1 MTRQRGWGEGV
12 TPPRLEGV
20 ITLDD
25 GRRLGFAEFGD
36 PNGRGVFWF
45 HGTPGARRQ
54 IPEEA
59 RVAAEERGVCL
70 VGIDR
75 PGVGDSTTHLY
86 RSIADFAPD
95 LGVVADRLG
104 LDRFAVIGLS
114 GGGPYVL
121 ACAALLPDRVTA
133 AAVLGGVAPT
143 QGPDAATGG
152 LVGFVAPLGPVMAA
166 LRVPLSAGI
175 STLIWAL
182 RPVASPGLDLYARF
196 SPEGDRRVFARP
208 EVKAMFLDD
217 LLHGSRTGL
226 RAPILD
232 AVLFTRD
239 WGFSLEDVRVPVRW
253 WHGDADHIVPLAH
266 AEHVVARL
274 PHAEL
279 TVRPGESHLGTLGV
293 AEEILTAVLHLWDDG
308 AVARRS

>member
-1 MTRQRGWGEGV
+1 M
-12 TPPRLEGV
+12 
-20 ITLDD
+20 TLDD

-36 PNGRGVFWF
+36 PNGRGVFWL

-59 RVAAEERGVCL
+59 RVLAEELGVCL

-86 RSIADFAPD
+86 RAIADFAPD
-95 LGVVADRLG
+95 LSVVADRLG
-104 LDRFAVIGLS
+104 LDRFGVIGLS

-121 ACAALLPDRVTA
+121 ACAAAMPDRVAA

-143 QGPDAATGG
+143 QGADATTGG
-152 LVGFVAPLGPVMAA
+152 LLGRVASLGPVMAA
-166 LRVPLSAGI
+166 LRVPLSAAI
-175 STLIWAL
+175 SALVWTL
-182 RPVASPGLDLYARF
+182 RPVASPGLDLYARV
-196 SPEGDRRVFARP
+196 SPEGDRRFFARP

-239 WGFSLEDVRVPVRW
+239 WGFSVRDVTVPVRW
-253 WHGDADHIVPLAH
+253 WHGDADHIVPVAH
-266 AEHVVARL
+266 AEHVVSL
-274 PHAEL
+274 LTDAEL
-279 TVRPGESHLGTLGV
+279 TIRPGESHLGSLGA
-293 AEEILTAVLHLWDDG
+293 AEEILTTVVRLWDEG
-308 AVARRS
+308 AVAHRS